1 MMYCIKAMLVEIQK
15 KKKKKKEEEEEAREK
30 KYLEGKIGMLCSLQ
44 IWQVKVRERHDLW
57 VRWI

>member
-15 KKKKKKEEEEEAREK
+15 KKKKKKEEEEEKAREK

-44 IWQVKVRERHDLW
+44 I
-57 VRWI
+57 